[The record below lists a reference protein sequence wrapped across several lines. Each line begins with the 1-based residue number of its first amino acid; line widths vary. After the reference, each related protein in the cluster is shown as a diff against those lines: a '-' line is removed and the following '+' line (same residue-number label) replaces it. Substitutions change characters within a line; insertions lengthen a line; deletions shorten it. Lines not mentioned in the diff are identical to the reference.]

1 MAGASE
7 EGTRGVGGGGGNRE
21 ATSLPGE
28 FSQPAALRQLTAFMT
43 EVLHVHVNTEMGMKE
58 MYQQRQKET
67 HLM

>member
-7 EGTRGVGGGGGNRE
+7 EGTGRGGSNRE

-43 EVLHVHVNTEMGMKE
+43 EVLHVHVNTEMGINNNK
-58 MYQQRQKET
+58 KIT
-67 HLM
+67 F